1 MNRKQIIDNIR
12 TKHGIESLNPMQQ
25 QMLELRHPAAVLIAP
40 TGSGKTLA
48 FAANLLANI
57 DNPNGS
63 VQAVVLAPSRE
74 LAIQIHDVVRP
85 IASGLKTTLL
95 YGGHRMSDELPSLTP
110 VPDIIIATPGRLLDH
125 LQRGTLS
132 IESAHTLVLDEYDK
146 SLELGFAEEMRRIV
160 RRIRRPERVVLTS
173 ATELQELPPY
183 MPVSNP
189 LVLRAQQS
197 SHPAKRTQVVE
208 ISSPDRDKAATLVQL
223 LKSLDNDKVIL
234 FVNHRESA
242 ERLHTILKKEG
253 FPAGLYHG
261 GLEQMDRDNALTLLH
276 NGTTPILVS
285 TDLGSRGIDVE
296 GVGSVIHYHLPPNA
310 ESWTHRNGRTARMN
324 AQGTVYVITSES
336 DNIPEYVVADRSWV
350 PTGHSDN
357 PIESTTATL
366 HINAGKKEKI
376 SKGDIVGFLLA
387 HTPLTAAAIGS
398 ITLRDHNALV
408 AVDKSLANDI
418 VQICAPHKLKGKRVK
433 ISLLR

>member
-12 TKHGIESLNPMQQ
+12 LRHGIDSLNPMQQ
-25 QMLELRHPAAVLIAP
+25 QMLELHHPAAVLIAP

-48 FAANLLANI
+48 FAANMLAAI
-57 DNPNGS
+57 ARPNGS
-63 VQAVVLAPSRE
+63 VQALVLAPSRE
-74 LAIQIHDVVRP
+74 LAIQIFDVIRP
-85 IASGLKTTLL
+85 IATGLKTTVL
-95 YGGHRMSDELPSLTP
+95 YGGHRMADEQASLSP
-110 VPDIIIATPGRLLDH
+110 LPDIIVATPGRLLDH

-132 IESAHTLVLDEYDK
+132 IENVSILVLDEYDK
-146 SLELGFAEEMRRIV
+146 SLELGFAEEMRKIV
-160 RRIRRPERVVLTS
+160 RRIRRPARVVLTS

-183 MPVSNP
+183 MPVSDP
-189 LVLRAQQS
+189 IVLRAQQS
-197 SHPAKRTQVVE
+197 SHPAKRTQIVE
-208 ISSPDRDKAATLVQL
+208 IESPDRDKAATLVQL
-223 LKSLDNDKVIL
+223 LRSLPNGKVIV

-242 ERLHTILKKEG
+242 ERLHTILSREG
-253 FPAGLYHG
+253 LPAGLYHG

-296 GVGSVIHYHLPPNA
+296 GVDSVVHYHLPPSA

-324 AQGTVYVITSES
+324 ASGTVYVITSES
-336 DNIPEYVVADRSWV
+336 DNRPEYLVADRSWV
-350 PTGHSDN
+350 PSGQSTD
-357 PIESTTATL
+357 PILSTTATL

-387 HTPLTAAAIGS
+387 HTPLTAAAIGN

-408 AVDKSLANDI
+408 AVPKESADEVVRLCS
-418 VQICAPHKLKGKRVK
+418 PHKLKGKRVR
-433 ISLLR
+433 ISLLH